1 VPSLISKGILWYY
14 VCPFIISKK
23 DLIFQKLLTMFIE
36 SVHQLM
42 LFFYMDF
49 LSLLY
54 EVAITLY
61 LKRVE
66 ELKHVLSI
74 SIYKLL

>member
-1 VPSLISKGILWYY
+1 
-14 VCPFIISKK
+14 
-23 DLIFQKLLTMFIE
+23 MFIE